1 MMLQDR
7 VNKQKKSILIQTIIF
22 FLIGSFFAVHLAK
35 AATVEI
41 TIDTLPMVIEQM
53 FTNINTD
60 PFSVKENIG
69 VIWIVALGCLC
80 SYVMRIEK
88 IKRLMPK
95 DGYGSSRW
103 ANDKEIKRLAKG
115 KNLLLAD
122 NVKLSTNTRYTKINN
137 NVMVLG
143 TSGSGKTRF
152 YVKPNMMESAQKKVF
167 SGMIITDPKKELCIE
182 TADMMKKHGY
192 NIKIFDV
199 KDFSGD
205 CWNPFDYFY
214 DDTDVI
220 SFVKSLMANTDGEGK
235 KGEAFW
241 DNASMFLFNAVIFYL
256 IEKCPPSDRNLVNVK
271 RLIKLAI
278 VDEEN
283 ADFQSPLDNLFNDLE
298 RENPKSKAVDNYR
311 SFKLAGGKTL
321 KSIIIS
327 CISRLY
333 FVGFEKIDNM
343 LSKDEIKIDTIGYE
357 KTVLYIVI
365 SDTDSTYNFLAGM
378 FIDQLFKVLVH
389 KADKTRK
396 KPFIHF
402 FLDEFAN
409 IGKLNYFCE
418 KLSTIRSRNI
428 SATVI
433 LQNLQQLEKLYEKQ
447 DKSIIENCNTKL
459 VLATSESAKWVS
471 EKLGAMTIE
480 TKTGSKSKGR
490 NKSTSTNEGQMKR
503 NLLDP
508 NEVEQLDKTKCI
520 IMTQGNYPILATKYD
535 ITKHKLYKELGD
547 VNENSKN
554 NYEHVKEKKQFEKLT
569 FEDLIESANLEID
582 GAINELEEEYESLI

>member
-1 MMLQDR
+1 
-7 VNKQKKSILIQTIIF
+7 
-22 FLIGSFFAVHLAK
+22 
-35 AATVEI
+35 
-41 TIDTLPMVIEQM
+41 
-53 FTNINTD
+53 
-60 PFSVKENIG
+60 
-69 VIWIVALGCLC
+69 
-80 SYVMRIEK
+80 
-88 IKRLMPK
+88 
-95 DGYGSSRW
+95 
-103 ANDKEIKRLAKG
+103 
-115 KNLLLAD
+115 
-122 NVKLSTNTRYTKINN
+122 
-137 NVMVLG
+137 MVLG
-143 TSGSGKTRF
+143 TSGSGKTRL
-152 YVKPNMMESAQKKVF
+152 YLKPNMMESAQKNVF
-167 SGMIITDPKKELCIE
+167 SGMVITDPKKELCIE

-205 CWNPFDYFY
+205 CWNPFNYFY
-214 DDTDVI
+214 NQTDVI
-220 SFVKSLMANTDGEGK
+220 SFVKSLMINTDGEK
-235 KGEAFW
+235 KGGEAFW
-241 DNASMFLFNAVIFYL
+241 DNASMFLFNAIIFYL

-278 VDEEN
+278 VEEEE
-283 ADFQSPLDNLFNDLE
+283 DGPGYKSPLDSLFDDLE
-298 RENPKSKAVDNYR
+298 KENPKSLALDNYR
-311 SFKLAGGKTL
+311 SFKLAGNKTL

-327 CISRLY
+327 CAARLY
-333 FVGFEKIDNM
+333 FIGIEEIDNM
-343 LSKDEIKIDTIGYE
+343 LKKDEIEIEKIGYE

-378 FIDQLFKVLVH
+378 FIDQLFKVLIH

-490 NKSTSTNEGQMKR
+490 NKSSSTNEGQMKR

-547 VNENSKN
+547 VNEDSKN

>member
-1 MMLQDR
+1 
-7 VNKQKKSILIQTIIF
+7 
-22 FLIGSFFAVHLAK
+22 
-35 AATVEI
+35 
-41 TIDTLPMVIEQM
+41 
-53 FTNINTD
+53 
-60 PFSVKENIG
+60 
-69 VIWIVALGCLC
+69 
-80 SYVMRIEK
+80 
-88 IKRLMPK
+88 
-95 DGYGSSRW
+95 
-103 ANDKEIKRLAKG
+103 
-115 KNLLLAD
+115 
-122 NVKLSTNTRYTKINN
+122 
-137 NVMVLG
+137 
-143 TSGSGKTRF
+143 
-152 YVKPNMMESAQKKVF
+152 
-167 SGMIITDPKKELCIE
+167 
-182 TADMMKKHGY
+182 
-192 NIKIFDV
+192 
-199 KDFSGD
+199 
-205 CWNPFDYFY
+205 
-214 DDTDVI
+214 
-220 SFVKSLMANTDGEGK
+220 
-235 KGEAFW
+235 
-241 DNASMFLFNAVIFYL
+241 
-256 IEKCPPSDRNLVNVK
+256 
-271 RLIKLAI
+271 
-278 VDEEN
+278 
-283 ADFQSPLDNLFNDLE
+283 
-298 RENPKSKAVDNYR
+298 
-311 SFKLAGGKTL
+311 
-321 KSIIIS
+321 
-327 CISRLY
+327 
-333 FVGFEKIDNM
+333 M

-365 SDTDSTYNFLAGM
+365 SDTDCTYNFLAGM

-547 VNENSKN
+547 VNEDSKN